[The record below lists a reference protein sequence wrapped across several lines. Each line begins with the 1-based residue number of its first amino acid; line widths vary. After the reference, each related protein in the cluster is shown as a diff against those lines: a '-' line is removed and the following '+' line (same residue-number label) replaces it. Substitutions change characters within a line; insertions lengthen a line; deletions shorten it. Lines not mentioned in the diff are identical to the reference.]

1 MHSLFMPHGWCM
13 TWNPWLIGLN
23 VATDAAVTLSYYS
36 IPLALVLIAWRR
48 KLTLKLEPILLL
60 FACFIALCGGGH
72 FIDIISIWK
81 PIYWTKGFWNLGTAV
96 ASVTTAIVLI
106 PRTFEF
112 LKMPERAQQL
122 EREASELREQST
134 LLAAV
139 IDAVEEA
146 VLLVDATGH
155 VLLRNRAAAEMLPET
170 TVDPVFD
177 VPGGRG
183 IWTSPEGREI
193 ERFAAD
199 VPGYGRLLVFRDLT
213 DRLRTEQAR
222 VRLERIIS
230 GMRQGFEVVSLPDGR
245 IIQTN
250 PSFDR
255 MYGDPA
261 MLGRPAESIFAG
273 DAEQQR
279 RVFQQIR
286 DACERDA
293 FWEGETRQATP
304 SGAEFW
310 CASRFNLHEE
320 SGNRFLSAIHQDITQ
335 QKQAA
340 AESARVEA
348 RLREAAKL
356 ESLGL
361 LAGGVA
367 HDFNN
372 LLVGILGN
380 ASLAMDTI
388 SSNSPAHG
396 MLRDVVAASESAAT
410 LTRQLL
416 AYAGKGRFLVEP
428 IDLSDLVSQISTLV
442 QTSIPKTVQLRL
454 QLTPQ
459 LPCIE
464 ADASQIQQLIMNLVI
479 NGAEAVG
486 EQSGNVLVTTG
497 TQDVDEQYIRA
508 VLTPEQISPGK
519 YVVLEV
525 HDNGS
530 GMDEETVAK
539 IFDPFFTTKFTGRG
553 LGLAAVLGIVRAHR
567 GALKVY
573 STPGHGTTFKV
584 LFPATDQTRPPVAP
598 KAIPALK
605 RGVESILVVDD
616 EAFVRLGAKSILERY
631 GYTVYTAEHGKEGV
645 DLFRVMGKKISA
657 VILDMTMPV
666 MSGAETF
673 RELKRIDPETPV
685 ILSSG
690 YNEVEAVQRFTGK
703 GLAAFIQKP
712 YSAASLV
719 ESVRRVLEEARDAGG
734 ESDSQAKL

>member
-23 VATDAAVTLSYYS
+23 VITDSAVALAYYS
-36 IPLALVLIAWRR
+36 IPFALVLIAWRK

-72 FIDIISIWK
+72 VIDIISIWK

-96 ASVTTAIVLI
+96 ASVVTAVVLI

-134 LLAAV
+134 LLGAV
-139 IDAVEEA
+139 IDAVEEG
-146 VLLVDATGH
+146 VLLIDETGQT
-155 VLLRNRAAAEMLPET
+155 LLRNRAATEMLSVAET
-170 TVDPVFD
+170 QAMVDVRAEAG
-177 VPGGRG
+177 V
-183 IWTSPEGREI
+183 WTSPSGKEI
-193 ERFAAD
+193 ERFATD
-199 VPGYGRLLVFRDLT
+199 VPGYGRLFVCRDLT
-213 DRLRTEQAR
+213 VKLRTEQER
-222 VRLERIIS
+222 LRLEHIIS
-230 GMRQGFEVVSLPDGR
+230 SLRQGFEVISLPEGR

-255 MYGDPA
+255 MHGGEH
-261 MLGRPAESIFAG
+261 MLGRPAQSIFAG
-273 DAEQQR
+273 NAEEQQR
-279 RVFQQIR
+279 AFTTIR
-286 DACERDA
+286 EICEAEA
-293 FWEGETRQATP
+293 FWEGETRQVTD
-304 SGAEFW
+304 SGAELW
-310 CASRFNLHEE
+310 CGSRFNLHEE
-320 SGNRFLSAIHQDITQ
+320 SGSKFLSAIHHDITQ
-335 QKQAA
+335 QKRVAK
-340 AESARVEA
+340 ESAQVEA

-356 ESLGL
+356 ESLGV

-380 ASLAMDTI
+380 ASLAAETI
-388 SSNSPAHG
+388 SSNSPARA
-396 MLRDVVAASESAAT
+396 MLKDVVAASESAAS

-428 IDLSDLVSQISTLV
+428 VDLSDLVRQISSLV
-442 QTSIPKTVQLRL
+442 QTSIPKTVQVRL
-454 QLTPQ
+454 ELAQT
-459 LPCIE
+459 LPCI
-464 ADASQIQQLIMNLVI
+464 AVDASQIQQLIMNLVI

-486 EQSGNVLVTTG
+486 EQTGSVLVTTAL
-497 TQDVDEQYIRA
+497 QDVDDQYINS
-508 VLTPEQISPGK
+508 VLMPEQIAPGK

-530 GMDEETVAK
+530 GMDEETIAR

-553 LGLAAVLGIVRAHR
+553 LGLAAVLGIVRAHK

-573 STPGHGTTFKV
+573 STPGRGTTFKV
-584 LFPATDQTRPPVAP
+584 LFPVSDPPKIAP
-598 KAIPALK
+598 APRALPELQQ
-605 RGVESILVVDD
+605 GTESILVIDD
-616 EAFVRLGAKSILERY
+616 EVFVRLGAKSILEKY
-631 GYTVYTAEHGKEGV
+631 GYTVYTAENGKEGV
-645 DLFRVMGKKISA
+645 DLFRVVGKKISA

-666 MSGAETF
+666 MSGAEAF
-673 RELKRIDPETPV
+673 RELKNIDPETPV

-690 YNEVEAVQRFTGK
+690 YNEVEAVERFTGK

-712 YSAASLV
+712 YSAKSLV
-719 ESVRRVLEEARDAGG
+719 KKVRDVLEESRRDSEAS
-734 ESDSQAKL
+734 ERHAAF

>member
-1 MHSLFMPHGWCM
+1 M

-23 VATDAAVTLSYYS
+23 VATDAAVALSYYS

-60 FACFIALCGGGH
+60 FACFIALCGAGH

-81 PIYWTKGFWNLGTAV
+81 PIYWTKGFWNLGTAI

-122 EREASELREQST
+122 EREASQLREQST
-134 LLAAV
+134 LLSAV

-146 VLLVDATGH
+146 VLLVDATGK
-155 VLLRNRAAAEMLPET
+155 VLLRNRAATEMLPVNTAE
-170 TVDPVFD
+170 PVYD
-177 VPGGRG
+177 VPSGHGV
-183 IWTSPEGREI
+183 WTSPDGREI
-193 ERFAAD
+193 ERFGTD

-213 DRLRTEQAR
+213 ERLRTEQAR
-222 VRLERIIS
+222 LRLERIIS
-230 GMRQGFEVVSLPDGR
+230 GMRQGFEVISLPDGR

-255 MYGDPA
+255 MYGGKE

-273 DAEQQR
+273 GAEEQQ

-286 DACERDA
+286 EMCERDA
-293 FWEGETRQATP
+293 FWEGETRQSTD

-310 CASRFNLHEE
+310 CASRFNLHKE

-335 QKQAA
+335 QKRAA
-340 AESARVEA
+340 AESTRVEA

-356 ESLGL
+356 ESLGV

-380 ASLAMDTI
+380 ATLAMETI
-388 SSNSPAHG
+388 SSNNPAIG

-428 IDLSDLVSQISTLV
+428 IDLSDLVSQISPLV
-442 QTSIPKTVQLRL
+442 QTSIPKTVQLRA
-454 QLTPQ
+454 QLTPK

-464 ADASQIQQLIMNLVI
+464 ADASQMQQLIMNLVI
-479 NGAEAVG
+479 NGAEALG
-486 EQSGNVLVTTG
+486 EQTGSVLVTTG
-497 TQDVDEQYIRA
+497 TQEVDDQYISA
-508 VLTPEQISPGK
+508 VLAPGQISPGK

-525 HDNGS
+525 HDNGC
-530 GMDEETVAK
+530 GMDAETVAK

-553 LGLAAVLGIVRAHR
+553 LGLAAVLGIVRAHK

-573 STPGHGTTFKV
+573 STPGEGTTFKV
-584 LFPATDQTRPPVAP
+584 LFPATDQIRPAATP
-598 KAIPALK
+598 KATPAFK
-605 RGVESILVVDD
+605 RSTESILVVDD
-616 EAFVRLGAKSILERY
+616 EVFVRLGAKSILERY
-631 GYTVYTAEHGKEGV
+631 GYTVYTAENGKEGV

-673 RELKRIDPETPV
+673 RELKKIDPDTPV

-712 YSAASLV
+712 YSAASLI
-719 ESVRRVLEEARDAGG
+719 ERVRRVLEESRNGAGN
-734 ESDSQAKL
+734 SSTL